1 MARATSN
8 GRAPTPILQ
17 RRGRPYREIGSV
29 GLEIANRKRLEQTER
44 IHRRECFR
52 TEKADTWSSDV
63 YSATN
68 ETGFCIQPAGLLLE
82 RENKTAL
89 VNANSSTAYWLYDGT
104 QKQLDKVVMFANSNN
119 DIALKNAVKP
129 EGKDYY
135 NAFSIRCIKE

>member
-1 MARATSN
+1 MKEDLQTAHYNDSKSMPLRKALGDGEGYLKWAGTNSHFTTARPSLPGN
-8 GRAPTPILQ
+8 WLRW
-17 RRGRPYREIGSV
+17 IGDCQQ
-29 GLEIANRKRLEQTER
+29 KRLEQTER

-52 TEKADTWSSDV
+52 IEKGRYLELDV

-104 QKQLDKVVMFANSNN
+104 QSNWT
-119 DIALKNAVKP
+119 K
-129 EGKDYY
+129 
-135 NAFSIRCIKE
+135 S

>member
-1 MARATSN
+1 MAWRL
-8 GRAPTPILQ
+8 PTENDWNRLKE
-17 RRGRPYREIGSV
+17 YIGENASA
-29 GLEIANRKRLEQTER
+29 LKKT
-44 IHRRECFR
+44 
-52 TEKADTWSSDV
+52 DTWSSDV

>member
-1 MARATSN
+1 MFI
-8 GRAPTPILQ
+8 PQPMK
-17 RRGRPYREIGSV
+17 P
-29 GLEIANRKRLEQTER
+29 
-44 IHRRECFR
+44 
-52 TEKADTWSSDV
+52 D
-63 YSATN
+63 SAFN
-68 ETGFCIQPAGLLLE
+68 LGLLLE